1 MNTVTVKINGMEYN
15 LKGKEDDEYLLKVSE
30 YVDGKFKEVSSNNNK
45 LSISSV
51 AVLSALNIAD
61 ELFKCNKEVD
71 DLLKKKDDL
80 EERNKALEE
89 INQVLDE
96 KNQALEERNQILE
109 ERNQPLEERNLALK
123 ERMRQIKKE
132 AEEIIKNKN
141 QEIASLKEML
151 YLMEQKS
158 REAEILNDKVA
169 DLTEELEE
177 KSRLEEEVAS
187 LKEEMAA
194 LQNKNED
201 LVKKVEVLE
210 SNLSSS
216 DENNKKLSMSLLNT
230 QDEFLKEKKE
240 NEKLNSKILELNE
253 EIANKVSLEE
263 YNNVLD
269 KHSVLQESIEQ
280 ISIEKSEIENMLEEF
295 KINIKD
301 IKLENKNLKDSEDA
315 LKQAILL
322 KDDQIEE
329 YKSKSSVDEEEA
341 KILKDRILE
350 LEATI
355 TKGKEQRKALLNRDK
370 DIKFQ
375 LQNFKYK
382 VLDLEK
388 KLIDVQIELAAER
401 RKANPLLK

>member
-71 DLLKKKDDL
+71 DLLKKK
-80 EERNKALEE
+80 NS
-89 INQVLDE
+89 
-96 KNQALEERNQILE
+96 
-109 ERNQPLEERNLALK
+109 LEERNLTLK
-123 ERMRQIKKE
+123 ERIREIKQE
-132 AEEIIKNKN
+132 IEETVKNKN
-141 QEIASLKEML
+141 QEMASLKEML

-177 KSRLEEEVAS
+177 KSKLEEEVAL
-187 LKEEMAA
+187 LKEKMAA
-194 LQNKNED
+194 LQNENED
-201 LVKKVEVLE
+201 LGRKVEVLE

-253 EIANKVSLEE
+253 EIANKISLEE

-322 KDDQIEE
+322 KDDEIEE

-341 KILKDRILE
+341 KILKDKILE
-350 LEATI
+350 LEAVI
-355 TKGKEQRKALLNRDK
+355 AKGKEQRKALLNRDK

>member
-30 YVDGKFKEVSSNNNK
+30 YVDGKFKDVSSNNNK

>member
-1 MNTVTVKINGMEYN
+1 MIF
-15 LKGKEDDEYLLKVSE
+15 S
-30 YVDGKFKEVSSNNNK
+30 
-45 LSISSV
+45 
-51 AVLSALNIAD
+51 
-61 ELFKCNKEVD
+61 
-71 DLLKKKDDL
+71 
-80 EERNKALEE
+80 
-89 INQVLDE
+89 
-96 KNQALEERNQILE
+96 
-109 ERNQPLEERNLALK
+109 
-123 ERMRQIKKE
+123 
-132 AEEIIKNKN
+132 
-141 QEIASLKEML
+141 
-151 YLMEQKS
+151 
-158 REAEILNDKVA
+158 
-169 DLTEELEE
+169 
-177 KSRLEEEVAS
+177 
-187 LKEEMAA
+187 
-194 LQNKNED
+194 
-201 LVKKVEVLE
+201 
-210 SNLSSS
+210 
-216 DENNKKLSMSLLNT
+216 
-230 QDEFLKEKKE
+230 FLKEKKE

>member
-30 YVDGKFKEVSSNNNK
+30 YVDGKFKDVSSNNNK

-177 KSRLEEEVAS
+177 KSELEDQVAL
-187 LKEEMAA
+187 LKEKMVA
-194 LQNKNED
+194 LQNENED
-201 LVKKVEVLE
+201 LGREVEVLK

-216 DENNKKLSMSLLNT
+216 DENNKKLNMSLLNT
-230 QDEFLKEKKE
+230 QDEFLKEKNE

-253 EIANKVSLEE
+253 EIANSISLEE
-263 YNNVLD
+263 YNNALD
-269 KHSVLQESIEQ
+269 KHSALQESIEQ
-280 ISIEKSEIENMLEEF
+280 ISMEKSEIENMLEEF

-301 IKLENKNLKDSEDA
+301 IKLENKNLKDSEEA

-322 KDDQIEE
+322 KDGEIEE

-350 LEATI
+350 LEDTI
-355 TKGKEQRKALLNRDK
+355 DKGKEQRKALLNRDK

-388 KLIDVQIELAAER
+388 KLIDVHIELAAER

>member
-30 YVDGKFKEVSSNNNK
+30 YVDGKFKDVSSNNNK

-132 AEEIIKNKN
+132 IEETVENKN
-141 QEIASLKEML
+141 QEMASLKEML

-177 KSRLEEEVAS
+177 KSELEDQVAL
-187 LKEEMAA
+187 LKEKMVA
-194 LQNKNED
+194 LQNENED
-201 LVKKVEVLE
+201 LGREVEVLK

-216 DENNKKLSMSLLNT
+216 DENNKKLNMSLLNT
-230 QDEFLKEKKE
+230 QDEFLKEKNE

-253 EIANKVSLEE
+253 EIANSISLEE
-263 YNNVLD
+263 YNNALD
-269 KHSVLQESIEQ
+269 KHSALQESIEQ
-280 ISIEKSEIENMLEEF
+280 ISMEKSEIENMLEEF

-301 IKLENKNLKDSEDA
+301 IKLENKNLKDSEEA

-322 KDDQIEE
+322 KDGEIEE

-350 LEATI
+350 LEDTI
-355 TKGKEQRKALLNRDK
+355 DKGKEQRKALLNRDK